1 MTLTQWNNLPDK
13 GRWDIMV
20 ALRGPD
26 APSPEVMKWFTSSV
40 IRGQMTEVFNSHGL
54 VNSDL
59 QLIVLP
65 TGYGKS
71 NGWNREHF
79 CSHIHTAVGWLGLPV
94 LTVECE
100 VWIDAMNQRDIQEA
114 GKRIKLAASQFR
126 AYSPD
131 DSWMESILY
140 KPEQMTELVRHLKK
154 RAGGI

>member
-1 MTLTQWNNLPDK
+1 MTPTQWANLPDK

-40 IRGQMTEVFNSHGL
+40 IRGQVREVFNSHGL

-59 QLIVLP
+59 QLVVLP

-79 CSHIHTAVGWLGLPV
+79 CSHIHSAAGWLGLPV
-94 LTVECE
+94 LSVECK
-100 VWIDAMNQRDIQEA
+100 VWIDAMNRRGWKEA
-114 GKRIKLAASQFR
+114 GEVKKIAASQFQ
-126 AYSPD
+126 ACPPD

-154 RAGGI
+154 RTGGV